1 MFCERKRGGGVWVVN
16 KSLRSRGG
24 VGDWWAVASGDI
36 PVLQRFRLLLPAAF
50 LGNLELHRRA
60 PGRQEAGPSAVPC
73 AATQALGALGDG
85 LRKKLPFKKK
95 LFLFLLV
102 AKVLSLRG
110 GELPVPF
117 WGFFW
122 VDCFYIW
129 NVKQV

>member
-1 MFCERKRGGGVWVVN
+1 MVVWETGGQWLLGIFLSCKGFGCCFQLLSWATSSCTAGHRAVRKRG
-16 KSLRSRGG
+16 
-24 VGDWWAVASGDI
+24 
-36 PVLQRFRLLLPAAF
+36 PA
-50 LGNLELHRRA
+50 
-60 PGRQEAGPSAVPC
+60 AVPC